1 MRKIDMS
8 AQAITARL
16 RLVSE
21 LRRLCLLLGSSEPR
35 TKPIT
40 NDGHIKQSQQIQSA
54 SKDTSK

>member
-35 TKPIT
+35 TKTIT
-40 NDGHIKQSQQIQSA
+40 NDGQIKQSQQIPSA

>member
-8 AQAITARL
+8 AEAITARL

-35 TKPIT
+35 TKTIT
-40 NDGHIKQSQQIQSA
+40 KDGQIKQNQQIQSA
-54 SKDTSK
+54 SKDTPK